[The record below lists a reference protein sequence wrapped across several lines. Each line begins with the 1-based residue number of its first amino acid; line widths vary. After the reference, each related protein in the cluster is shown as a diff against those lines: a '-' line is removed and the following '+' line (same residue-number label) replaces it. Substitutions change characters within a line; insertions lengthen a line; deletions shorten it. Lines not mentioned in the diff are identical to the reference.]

1 MEFSMNSHLPY
12 SKFDR
17 QERLSIWNQSLIEG
31 SCVLIGG
38 IGGTGGEVAKN
49 LSLLGV
55 GKLILVD
62 MDTIEFSNLNR
73 QLLFSKTDIGK
84 NKAKIA
90 KKVIKK
96 RYNPTLNIEAF
107 SEPIQSLPFKIFEE
121 ADIIA
126 GCVDNFLAR
135 QFINETAVEL
145 RVPLIDSATD
155 GFFGQVQSVNPRN
168 NACLA
173 CDSPLPPE
181 ETRLLSAPC
190 TLVGTPRIKEH
201 CAWKALYEFHTL
213 NDREPDENSPDD
225 VQEITTLANKY
236 AADHQFSLFDNK
248 EIIQLVL
255 YHVPSL
261 ITVNAVTS
269 GIQSQE
275 IIKTLFINKMKL
287 FKKKDQ
293 KEFKSLIRAQRF
305 RIPDL
310 TIYSALAGNISSFNL
325 VNDPG
330 CLVCGDSSIYH
341 QTPVTVNVNPK
352 SKCKTIFTIL
362 KRRFKK
368 NYIGFRGNFIIP
380 KEALIENILQDGDR
394 VTVSSLDDDKE
405 KRIRI
410 KFKKKK
416 S

>member
-1 MEFSMNSHLPY
+1 MNSHLPY

-17 QERLSIWNQSLIEG
+17 QERLSIWDQSLIEK
-31 SCVLIGG
+31 SCVLIIG

-73 QLLFSKTDIGK
+73 QLLFSKADIGK

-96 RYNPTLNIEAF
+96 RYNSTLKIEAY
-107 SEPIQSLPFKIFEE
+107 SDPIQSLPYRIFEE

-135 QFINETAVEL
+135 QFINEIVIEL
-145 RVPLIDSATD
+145 CLPLIDSATD
-155 GFFGQVQSVNPRN
+155 GYFGQVQSVNPRK

-173 CDSPLPPE
+173 CDFPPPPE

-201 CAWKALYEFHTL
+201 CAWKALYEFHTM

-225 VQEITTLANKY
+225 VQEITNLANKF
-236 AADHQFSLFDNK
+236 ATDHQFPLFDTK

-310 TIYSALAGNISSFNL
+310 TIYSALTGNISSFNL
-325 VNDPG
+325 INDPD
-330 CLVCGDSSIYH
+330 CLVCGNSSIYH
-341 QTPVTVNVNPK
+341 QTPVTINVNPK
-352 SKCKTIFTIL
+352 LKCKTIFTIL

-380 KEALIENILQDGDR
+380 AEALIENILQDGDR
-394 VTVSSLDDDKE
+394 ITVSSLDDDKE

-416 S
+416 G